1 MTFYFHPT
9 GGLFMN
15 QKIGSMAFMAG
26 FVIAVLVGIAQA
38 ANSVMDLE
46 IINADVAGIIALVL
60 VILGLV
66 VGYMNIKDKHITDFL
81 IATVAVAIIG
91 LVALNPATGVAA
103 VLTSPIVVAINSIV
117 GNIVT
122 LVAPAALV
130 VGLKQIMAL
139 SKEQVI

>member
-1 MTFYFHPT
+1 MVD
-9 GGLFMN
+9 

-26 FVIAVLVGIAQA
+26 FIIALLAGIAQA
-38 ANSVMDLE
+38 A
-46 IINADVAGIIALVL
+46 DVILGMGLVSTDIAGVIALVL

-66 VGYMNIKDKHITDFL
+66 IGYMNIKDKHITDFL
-81 IATVAVAIIG
+81 IATIAVAIVG
-91 LVALNPATGVAA
+91 LVALQPATAVVAGV
-103 VLTSPIVVAINSIV
+103 TSPIVVIINAVV

-139 SKEQVI
+139 AKEQVM

>member
-1 MTFYFHPT
+1 MVD
-9 GGLFMN
+9 
-15 QKIGSMAFMAG
+15 QKVGSMAFMAG
-26 FVIAVLVGIAQA
+26 FGVAVLAGIAQA
-38 ANSVMDLE
+38 ADSIMGTNMISSD
-46 IINADVAGIIALVL
+46 IAGVIALVL
-60 VILGLV
+60 IILGLV

-91 LVALNPATGVAA
+91 LVALSPATAIAA
-103 VLTSPIVVAINSIV
+103 GLTNPIVITINSIV

-139 SKEQVI
+139 AKEQVM

>member
-1 MTFYFHPT
+1 MVD
-9 GGLFMN
+9 

-26 FVIAVLVGIAQA
+26 FIIALLAGIAQA
-38 ANSVMDLE
+38 A
-46 IINADVAGIIALVL
+46 DVILGMGLVSTDIAGVIALVL

-66 VGYMNIKDKHITDFL
+66 IGYMNIKDKHITDFL
-81 IATVAVAIIG
+81 IATIAVAIVG
-91 LVALNPATGVAA
+91 LVALQPATAVVAGV
-103 VLTSPIVVAINSIV
+103 TSPIVVVINAIV

-139 SKEQVI
+139 AKEQVM

>member
-1 MTFYFHPT
+1 MVD
-9 GGLFMN
+9 

-26 FVIAVLVGIAQA
+26 FVIAVLVGIAHA
-38 ANSVMDLE
+38 ADVIMGMN
-46 IINADVAGIIALVL
+46 IINSDIAGVISLVL

-91 LVALNPATGVAA
+91 LVALSPANAAMFAGV
-103 VLTSPIVVAINSIV
+103 TNPIVITINSIV

-139 SKEQVI
+139 AKEQVM

>member
-1 MTFYFHPT
+1 MVD
-9 GGLFMN
+9 

-26 FVIAVLVGIAQA
+26 FAIAVLVGIAHA
-38 ANSVMDLE
+38 ADLIIE
-46 IINADVAGIIALVL
+46 TNIINSDIAGIISLVL

-91 LVALNPATGVAA
+91 LVALSPATAVVAGV
-103 VLTSPIVVAINSIV
+103 TSPIVVTINSIV

-139 SKEQVI
+139 AKEQVM